1 MTIART
7 YNLTGGAS
15 APPLIMKEQMQLEFD
30 TPDFEQL
37 PSSNVKKRT
46 RGMTVKRMIAHLEKQ
61 DPDARVVVHSRDEKG
76 YLDVKPP
83 VSVLLIWNTWA
94 GGAQHCK
101 PWVCPVEYDR
111 ETDVSRALL
120 IDF

>member
-1 MTIART
+1 MEI
-7 YNLTGGAS
+7 
-15 APPLIMKEQMQLEFD
+15 QLEFD
-30 TPDFEQL
+30 SQGFEGE
-37 PSSNVKKRT
+37 PSINVKKRT

-76 YLDVKPP
+76 YVDVKPP

-111 ETDVSRALL
+111 ETDVSRGLL